1 MRLLVFDIEADNLL
15 LDASRIWC
23 VVTKDLGTG
32 EITKFT
38 EENLHEVIPHLQT
51 ADRLIAH
58 NGVCYDVPVLRRL
71 LGGELPPCI
80 DTLLISR
87 LLYPDSKD
95 HPIGGNS
102 LSAWGEFLK
111 CPKGDYKDFSKFTP
125 EMLDY
130 CVQDVEVTAK
140 IYRYLL
146 PKAKEVAE
154 AVKLEHRVGAIIT
167 EQIQN
172 GFCLHEENH
181 SNLLRTLRV
190 DRAGL
195 LDDLGNIPPFV
206 YEKVMKKRWWVDP
219 FGNKYATK
227 KEAPL
232 DMVKHLTQGDPIIK
246 TVETPFNHQ
255 SGAHIARLFM
265 GRDGWVP
272 AKRTPTG
279 KPDTSRAVLRTLPY
293 PEAMTL
299 TKLSQVDKVLGTYA
313 EAWEKHRRDGRIH
326 GDVITNGAVTGR
338 MTHSNPNLNVPK
350 VVSKKDENGDSH
362 TVWGADGKYGADC
375 RSCFRARDGWVLVGC
390 DASGLEARMLAHY
403 ASRWDGG
410 AFGQLILERDIHTV
424 NLELAGLESRDA
436 AKTFYYKFV
445 YGGETDPEHER
456 KLYAACPALRELKRW
471 CIGEAKANERIV
483 GLDGRV
489 LPVRKKKVW
498 PYKRGAD
505 GHRVKRTQQEI
516 DNKAYGISVNTL
528 LQSAGA
534 IVMKQAL
541 VFFYDTVTERY
552 GLHGHR
558 WALCANVHDEFQTE
572 CEPEIAKDVGR
583 IAMDSIRRAGEHFK
597 LAIRLDG
604 ESKIGRTWYETH

>member
-1 MRLLVFDIEADNLL
+1 VKLLVFDIEADNLL

-102 LSAWGEFLK
+102 LSVWGEFLK

-206 YEKVMKKRWWVDP
+206 DEKVMKKPWWVDP

-232 DMVKHLTQGDPIIK
+232 DMVKHLTQGDPIVKI
-246 TVETPFNHQ
+246 VETPFNHQ
-255 SGAHIARLFM
+255 SGAHIARMFIE
-265 GRDGWVP
+265 RYNWEP
-272 AKRTPTG
+272 KKFTKFR
-279 KPDTSRAVLRTLPY
+279 KPKTSRDVLETLPY
-293 PEAMTL
+293 PEAVTL

-313 EAWEKHRRDGRIH
+313 EAWEKHKRNGRIH

-338 MTHSNPNLNVPK
+338 MTHSNPNLNVSK
-350 VVSKKDENGDSH
+350 VVTKKDEEGKKH
-362 TVWGADGKYGADC
+362 IVWGLEGKYGADC
-375 RSCFRARDGWVLVGC
+375 RSCFRARDDWKLVGC
-390 DASGLEARMLAHY
+390 DAEGLEARMLAHY
-403 ASRWDGG
+403 MYKWDNGE
-410 AFGQLILERDIHTV
+410 FGDLILDENIDIHTR
-424 NLELAGLESRDA
+424 NQKLAGVESRDV
-436 AKTFYYKFV
+436 AKTV
-445 YGGETDPEHER
+445 
-456 KLYAACPALRELKRW
+456 LYAIMYGAGPGRVASTLGKPKSYAIQVIDKFYAAIPALKKIDQW
-471 CIGEAKANERIV
+471 AKAESKTRGHLV
-483 GLDGRV
+483 GLDGRH
-489 LPVRKKKVW
+489 LPIRKE
-498 PYKRGAD
+498 YA
-505 GHRVKRTQQEI
+505 
-516 DNKAYGISVNTL
+516 ALNTL

-534 IVMKQAL
+534 ICMKQAL
-541 VFFYDTVTERY
+541 VIFYDEQTQAC
-552 GLHGHR
+552 GPHGKR
-558 WALCANVHDEFQTE
+558 WGLCAAVHDEQQME
-572 CEPEIAKDVGR
+572 CEPEIAKETGQRFAD
-583 IAMDSIRRAGEHFK
+583 AIRKAGEHFK
-597 LAIRLDG
+597 LNIRLDG
-604 ESKIGRTWYETH
+604 KYAVGETWCDTH

>member
-1 MRLLVFDIEADNLL
+1 MKLLVFDIEADNLL

-206 YEKVMKKRWWVDP
+206 DEKAMKKCWWVDP

-232 DMVKHLTQGDPIIK
+232 DMVKHLTQGDPIVKI
-246 TVETPFNHQ
+246 VETPFNHQ
-255 SGAHIARLFM
+255 SGAHIARLFVD
-265 GRDGWVP
+265 RDGWVP
-272 AKRTPTG
+272 AKHTPTG
-279 KPDTSRAVLRTLPY
+279 KPDTSRAVLKTLPY
-293 PEAMTL
+293 PEAVTL

-313 EAWEKHRRDGRIH
+313 EAWEKHKRDGRIH

-350 VVSKKDENGDSH
+350 VVSKKDENGVSH

-390 DASGLEARMLAHY
+390 DASGLELRMLAHY
-403 ASRWDGG
+403 MARWDNG
-410 AFGQLILERDIHTV
+410 AYGKIILEGDIHAE
-424 NLELAGLESRDA
+424 NQKAAGLPSRDN
-436 AKTFYYKFV
+436 AKTFI
-445 YGGETDPEHER
+445 YGW
-456 KLYAACPALRELKRW
+456 LYGAGDEKIGQIVGKGRQEGRRLKGQFLKSIPAVGDLISWVKQQVASQGTLM
-471 CIGEAKANERIV
+471 
-483 GLDGRV
+483 GLDGRI
-489 LPVRKKKVW
+489 LPIRSDH
-498 PYKRGAD
+498 A
-505 GHRVKRTQQEI
+505 
-516 DNKAYGISVNTL
+516 ALNTL

-541 VFFYDTVTERY
+541 VLFYDSMTERY
-552 GLHGHR
+552 GLHGQR

-572 CEPEIAKDVGR
+572 CEPEIAKDTGK
-583 IAMDSIRRAGEHFK
+583 IAVDSIRRAGEYFK

-604 ESKIGRTWYETH
+604 EAKIGRTWESTH